1 MTTQEP
7 HSEPRAAN
15 DVIGW
20 LHDQIAQLKTQMS
33 RMQQQNDQV
42 QAALGDTNDSMH
54 DLEAKVREMA
64 AKTLGL
70 PTMQDQLRQ
79 VSGLLER
86 IQDAEVLI
94 DTKFEILER
103 QGAEERAR
111 DQGEKN
117 DIFKRVQDLERKW
130 EGVNDRQVTVDE
142 TSRRLQ
148 EEIGRAHLQFQ
159 SINQRLEQAETKAAR
174 SLESLIR
181 LDQTHS
187 ELEAAIRG
195 LRREDDVLQERIRL
209 VQEVT
214 GRLETDLHTQAE
226 EYRVLPLLSER
237 VELLRA
243 ERQRLEDRAAHNEET
258 IEDARSRV
266 ERQEEAAQH
275 LDTRLK
281 AIEGRVEHVHSTTL
295 DYRRTLTEQLLKL
308 NVMLERMKRRRIEE
322 MERDAKELRAQST
335 FLKNAED
342 ER

>member
-1 MTTQEP
+1 MTMQEP
-7 HSEPRAAN
+7 QSEPRAAN
-15 DVIGW
+15 DIISW

-33 RMQQQNDQV
+33 RMQQQNDQA
-42 QAALGDTNDSMH
+42 QAAIADSNDSMR

-79 VSGLLER
+79 VSGLLDR

-103 QGAEERAR
+103 QNAEERAR

-117 DIFKRVQDLERKW
+117 DLFKRVQDLERRS
-130 EGVNDRQVTVDE
+130 EGVADRQLTVDE
-142 TSRRLQ
+142 TTRRLQ
-148 EEIGRAHLQFQ
+148 EDIGRAHLQFQ
-159 SINQRLEQAETKAAR
+159 SMNQRVDQAETKAAR
-174 SLESLIR
+174 GLESLIR
-181 LDQTHS
+181 IEQTHS
-187 ELEAAIRG
+187 ELESAVRT

-209 VQEVT
+209 VQEET
-214 GRLETDLHTQAE
+214 ARLETDVHAQAE

-243 ERQRLEDRAAHNEET
+243 ERQRLEDRTSHNEEVL
-258 IEDARSRV
+258 EEARSRV

-275 LDTRLK
+275 IDTRMK
-281 AIEGRVEHVHSTTL
+281 AVEARIEHVHSTTL
-295 DYRRTLTEQLLKL
+295 EYRRTLSEQVLKL
-308 NVMLERMKRRRIEE
+308 NVMIERMKRRRIEE
-322 MERDAKELRAQST
+322 MERDVKELRTQST